1 MINLLIETRHTAKVF
16 TIHHMMWRNSP
27 NNRFSMLQELREKL
41 IQQIV
46 TEIHML
52 RKKEIKYNLEITI
65 TKKLS
70 TLVFSELLNLKMLK
84 SFLVSKTKK
93 RNYRVISHKHSVEFI
108 KSKKQWFWIQ
118 LDGMSFE
125 INIKQNLPLKNQIG
139 VLLSENQLLNKIR
152 IRVSITKNNLIKTNT
167 RTNKIITTKT
177 TINLR
182 EAIRITKTIKEE
194 ILTKTKITNPDIKI
208 KTTTTIKVTNRTISF
223 LTSLS
228 KSSNQIIKILIIRSK
243 PNKTLF
249 LSHSILHLHT
259 TRKEWLLLNL
269 AEPPIKNQWL
279 IKELLNNS
287 IRVMEHLKWA
297 KLLNLQVWTLQRLAL
312 HPKWLRIPL
321 HGNRLLQQ
329 RRLEQTCR
337 WQRTPLRSNCLQER
351 KLSLLEWT
359 NDWVS

>member
-16 TIHHMMWRNSP
+16 TTRHTMWRNSP

-41 IQQIV
+41 ILQIV

-52 RKKEIKYNLEITI
+52 RKKEIKYNLEITK

-93 RNYRVISHKHSVEFI
+93 RNYRVILQKHSVEYI

-118 LDGMSFE
+118 LNGMSFE
-125 INIKQNLPLKNQIG
+125 INTKQNLPLQNQIG
-139 VLLSENQLLNKIR
+139 VLLSENQLFNKVRIR
-152 IRVSITKNNLIKTNT
+152 ISIIKNNLTKTNT

-182 EAIRITKTIKEE
+182 EAIRTTKIIKEA

-208 KTTTTIKVTNRTISF
+208 KTTITIRVTNRTISF

-228 KSSNQIIKILIIRSK
+228 KSSNQIIKILIISSK

-249 LSHSILHLHT
+249 LSHSILLLHT
-259 TRKEWLLLNL
+259 TLKEWLLLNL
-269 AEPPIKNQWL
+269 AEHLIKNQWL
-279 IKELLNNS
+279 INELLNNS
-287 IRVMEHLKWA
+287 IRVMEHLKWT
-297 KLLNLQVWTLQRLAL
+297 KVLNLQVWT
-312 HPKWLRIPL
+312 
-321 HGNRLLQQ
+321 
-329 RRLEQTCR
+329 
-337 WQRTPLRSNCLQER
+337 
-351 KLSLLEWT
+351 
-359 NDWVS
+359 